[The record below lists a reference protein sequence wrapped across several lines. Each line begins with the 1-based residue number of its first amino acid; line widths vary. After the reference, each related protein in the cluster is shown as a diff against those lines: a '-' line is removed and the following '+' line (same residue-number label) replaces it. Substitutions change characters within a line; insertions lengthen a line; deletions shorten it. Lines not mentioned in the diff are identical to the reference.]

1 MKMRIVV
8 LDGERENPGDLSWES
23 FERLGELVV
32 YDNTK
37 PEEVAD
43 RIKGFDAVIV
53 NKVKLDKSNLENAD
67 SVKYIGVLATGYNVI
82 DIEYASKRGIVVT
95 NVPAYGTE
103 AVAQFSMALLLEI
116 CCHVGHHDKLVHD
129 GVWSDSG
136 KWSYWDRPL
145 IELKDKTI
153 GIIGMGRIGK
163 TMSKLSKAMG
173 MNVIYHDMIEY
184 PGEEYGTFVTI
195 EELYS
200 RSDII
205 SLHCPLTEDTY
216 HLIDN
221 EAIEKCKKGVVILNT
236 SRGALID
243 AEALLAGIKSRKVGA
258 ACLDVYEEES
268 EFFFEDFSGHIL
280 EDDTLARLISMP
292 NVIVTSHQAF
302 LTEEALSNIAQ
313 TTVNNIY
320 DALVNG
326 QCANELCYRCGNTED
341 CKDGKCF

>member
-1 MKMRIVV
+1 MRIVV

-43 RIKGFDAVIV
+43 RIRGFDAVIV

-184 PGEEYGTFVTI
+184 PGEQYGTFVTI

-205 SLHCPLTEDTY
+205 SLHCPAYQSTLNMINKDSISKMKDGVIIINNGRGQLINEED
-216 HLIDN
+216 LAD
-221 EAIEKCKKGVVILNT
+221 ALN
-236 SRGALID
+236 SGKVYA
-243 AEALLAGIKSRKVGA
+243 AG
-258 ACLDVYEEES
+258 LDVSKEEPIKKDNPLLKAKNCYITPHISWAAKES
-268 EFFFEDFSGHIL
+268 RARIMDIAASNL
-280 EDDTLARLISMP
+280 ESFI
-292 NVIVTSHQAF
+292 
-302 LTEEALSNIAQ
+302 
-313 TTVNNIY
+313 
-320 DALVNG
+320 NG
-326 QCANELCYRCGNTED
+326 GNQND
-341 CKDGKCF
+341 VWY

>member
-1 MKMRIVV
+1 MRIVV

-184 PGEEYGTFVTI
+184 PGEDYGTFVTI

-205 SLHCPLTEDTY
+205 SLHCPAYQSTLNMINKDSISKMKDGVIIINNGRGQLINEED
-216 HLIDN
+216 LAD
-221 EAIEKCKKGVVILNT
+221 ALN
-236 SRGALID
+236 SGKVYA
-243 AEALLAGIKSRKVGA
+243 AG
-258 ACLDVYEEES
+258 LDVSKEEPIKKDNPLLKAKNCYITPHISWAAKES
-268 EFFFEDFSGHIL
+268 RARIMDIAASNL
-280 EDDTLARLISMP
+280 ESFI
-292 NVIVTSHQAF
+292 
-302 LTEEALSNIAQ
+302 
-313 TTVNNIY
+313 
-320 DALVNG
+320 NG
-326 QCANELCYRCGNTED
+326 GNQND
-341 CKDGKCF
+341 VWY

>member
-1 MKMRIVV
+1 MRIVV

-205 SLHCPLTEDTY
+205 SLHCPAYQSTLNMINKDSISKMKDGVIIINNGRGQLINEED
-216 HLIDN
+216 L
-221 EAIEKCKKGVVILNT
+221 
-236 SRGALID
+236 
-243 AEALLAGIKSRKVGA
+243 AEALNSGKVYAAG
-258 ACLDVYEEES
+258 LDVSKEEPIKKDNPLLKARNCYITPHISWAAKES
-268 EFFFEDFSGHIL
+268 RARIMDIAASNL
-280 EDDTLARLISMP
+280 ESFI
-292 NVIVTSHQAF
+292 
-302 LTEEALSNIAQ
+302 
-313 TTVNNIY
+313 
-320 DALVNG
+320 NG
-326 QCANELCYRCGNTED
+326 GNQND
-341 CKDGKCF
+341 VWY

>member
-1 MKMRIVV
+1 MRIVV

-205 SLHCPLTEDTY
+205 SLHCPAYQSTLNMINKDSISKMKDGVIIINNGRGQLINEED
-216 HLIDN
+216 LAD
-221 EAIEKCKKGVVILNT
+221 ALN
-236 SRGALID
+236 SGKVYA
-243 AEALLAGIKSRKVGA
+243 AG
-258 ACLDVYEEES
+258 LDVSKEEPIKKDNPLLKAKNCYITPHISWAAKES
-268 EFFFEDFSGHIL
+268 RARIMDIAASNL
-280 EDDTLARLISMP
+280 ESFI
-292 NVIVTSHQAF
+292 
-302 LTEEALSNIAQ
+302 
-313 TTVNNIY
+313 
-320 DALVNG
+320 NG
-326 QCANELCYRCGNTED
+326 GNQND
-341 CKDGKCF
+341 VWY